1 MTAPEEV
8 PAVSDGVEADIDGD
22 RLVRRLAELAAVGAA
37 PGGGVT
43 RLAYSPA
50 DVEGR
55 ALVAGWLREAG
66 LEVSVDAAGN
76 LLGRLPGTAGLPGA
90 AGRRALGT
98 GSHLDSVVAA
108 GPLDGAYGVVGAG
121 EVAAALA
128 RGGGLAHDLLVV
140 GFSNEEGARGTPGM
154 AGSLAVVGALA
165 PERLA
170 VPDDEGVPLARRL
183 GDAGGD
189 PDRLADAVWAPG
201 SLAGWIELHVEQGP
215 VLHARDLRIGVVTAI
230 TGRVT
235 LDVVVTGAANHA
247 GSTPMDLRRDAA
259 VAAAHVV
266 LAVHDLAAPR
276 TGAAAGGPAVRVATT
291 GVVRTEPGVRNVVA
305 GSAVVGVDL
314 RDESDARI
322 DAALARLEARCAE
335 IGASTGTQ
343 VRIVPGSRVAAVAMD
358 PALAGCVARAADDL
372 GLSRLDL
379 PSGAG
384 HDTQVLAAVTPV
396 AMVFVPSIDGV
407 SHAPQERTEPADLVA
422 GARTLLRALRHA
434 DALLTPDHPA

>member
-1 MTAPEEV
+1 VTGPAEV
-8 PAVSDGVEADIDGD
+8 PATVEADAEADIDGD

-55 ALVAGWLREAG
+55 TLVAGWLREAG

-76 LLGRLPGTAGLPGA
+76 LLGRLRGTAGLPG
-90 AGRRALGT
+90 ALGT

-108 GPLDGAYGVVGAG
+108 GPLDGAYGVVAAV

-128 RGGGLAHDLLVV
+128 RGGGLAHDLVVV

-154 AGSLAVVGALA
+154 VGSLAVAGALA
-165 PERLA
+165 PEQLA
-170 VPDDEGVPLARRL
+170 APDDEGVPLARRL
-183 GDAGGD
+183 RDVGGD

-201 SLAGWIELHVEQGP
+201 SPAGWIELHVEQGP

-247 GSTPMDLRRDAA
+247 GTTPMDLRRDAA

-266 LAVHDLAAPR
+266 LAVHDLAAPS
-276 TGAAAGGPAVRVATT
+276 APGGPAVRVATT

-396 AMVFVPSIDGV
+396 AMVFVPSVDGV

-422 GARTLLRALRHA
+422 GARTLLRALHHA
-434 DALLTPDHPA
+434 DALLTPRDHPLA